1 MTRVLVAEDDRYLQR
16 VISLWLERNG
26 YEVQCRDGGRRAL
39 QAFHEWAPDI
49 LITDV
54 NMPDMDGVTLV
65 RTVLAEVQRPIGII
79 ILSCRVDMIGIGV
92 ELGDPRVIHHP
103 KPFSPSRLIE
113 ELETLTKEVAGLV
126 PPSEGSP
133 CKWT

>member
-1 MTRVLVAEDDRYLQR
+1 MTRILVAEDDRHLQR

-26 YEVQCRDGGRRAL
+26 YEVQCRGDGHSAL
-39 QAFHEWAPDI
+39 QAFHEWCPDV

-54 NMPDMDGVTLV
+54 NMPEMDGVTLA
-65 RTVLAEVQRPIGII
+65 RTVLAEVQRPMGII

-113 ELETLTKEVAGLV
+113 ELETLTREVAKLA
-126 PPSEGSP
+126 PPSEWSS
-133 CKWT
+133 CEWT